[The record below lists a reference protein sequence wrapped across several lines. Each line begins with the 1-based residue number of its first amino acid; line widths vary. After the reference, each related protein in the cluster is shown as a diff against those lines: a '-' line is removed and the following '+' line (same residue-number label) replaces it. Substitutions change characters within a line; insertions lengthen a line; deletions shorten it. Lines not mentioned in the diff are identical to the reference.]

1 MMNSESYIKVIA
13 KVFANYARKAF
24 IDNESIDK
32 LVDDFLS
39 ILALKVDMC
48 LIDLEHEDED
58 DSQTEEFTTMTKTLK
73 KVLKLISETKQNEI
87 ENKELIESTEYLIE
101 YLTKESTKSK
111 YIKEIID
118 NDYCYDIREN
128 FVKVAYNYFTNNEQ
142 GQKLFRAYKLINED
156 LSEAENIL
164 SDFRNY
170 LN

>member
-1 MMNSESYIKVIA
+1 MNSEFCIKVIV
-13 KVFANYARKAF
+13 KVFSNYARKAF

-32 LVDDFLS
+32 LIDDFLS

-48 LIDLEHEDED
+48 LIDLDEDDSD

-73 KVLKLISETKQNEI
+73 KVLKLISEEKQNKI

-111 YIKEIID
+111 YIKEILD

-128 FVKVAYNYFTNNEQ
+128 FVKVAYDYFINNEQ
-142 GQKLFRAYKLINED
+142 GQKLFRAYKLINEN